1 MADGRSPAGGRR
13 HDWKAMADGFISATL
28 AVLTMSAA
36 WALLTGVEA
45 ASGAAWSGQ
54 WAVLAIYIVCM
65 AYISVGAVCDV
76 FEGPADDTA
85 WPEGEDD
92 RTRGMNPIHII
103 RRHTRRVKTIISAM
117 DDSGRATALLFIS
130 FTAASAI
137 IYLASLTIGLP
148 YRMRLALLMLSGFFV
163 AFAYIFGSDTQEKA
177 EDIREAWSAR
187 QEPDLTK
194 NVVVLAGV
202 EPKQSRQDR

>member
-1 MADGRSPAGGRR
+1 MTEKKNHADEGK
-13 HDWKAMADGFISATL
+13 HDWKATVDGVISA
-28 AVLTMSAA
+28 VLVVLFMSMA

-65 AYISVGAVCDV
+65 ACISAGVVCDV
-76 FEGPADDTA
+76 FEGPTDDTA
-85 WPEGEDD
+85 WPEEEDN
-92 RTRGMNPIHII
+92 RNQGMNPIHII
-103 RRHTRRVKTIISAM
+103 RRHARRVKTIVSAM

-148 YRMRLALLMLSGFFV
+148 YRIRLALLMLSWFFV
-163 AFAYIFGSDTQEKA
+163 AFAYIFGSDTQENA
-177 EDIREAWSAR
+177 ENIREAWSAR

-202 EPKQSRQDR
+202 KPKDPQQDR

>member
-1 MADGRSPAGGRR
+1 MEDGRSPAGGRR
-13 HDWKAMADGFISATL
+13 HDWKAMMDGFISAAL
-28 AVLTMSAA
+28 AVLAMSAA

-54 WAVLAIYIVCM
+54 WAVLAIYIICM
-65 AYISVGAVCDV
+65 ACISAGAVCDV
-76 FEGPADDTA
+76 LEGPADDTA
-85 WPEGEDD
+85 WPEEQDNRD
-92 RTRGMNPIHII
+92 QGMNPVHII
-103 RRHTRRVKTIISAM
+103 RKHARRVKTIISRM
-117 DDSGRATALLFIS
+117 DDSRRATALLFIS
-130 FTAASAI
+130 FTAASTI

-148 YRMRLALLMLSGFFV
+148 YRIRLALLMLSGFFI
-163 AFAYIFGSDTQEKA
+163 AFAYIFGSDTQENA

-202 EPKQSRQDR
+202 EPKQSQQDR

>member
-1 MADGRSPAGGRR
+1 MTEDRNPADGKK
-13 HDWKAMADGFISATL
+13 HDWKAMVEGFISAAL
-28 AVLTMSAA
+28 AVLAMSAA

-65 AYISVGAVCDV
+65 ACISTGAVCDV

-85 WPEGEDD
+85 WPEEQD
-92 RTRGMNPIHII
+92 TRNQGMNPVHII
-103 RRHTRRVKTIISAM
+103 RKHARRVKTIISKM
-117 DDSGRATALLFIS
+117 DDSRRATALLFIS
-130 FTAASAI
+130 FTATSTI

-148 YRMRLALLMLSGFFV
+148 YRIRLALLMLSGFFV
-163 AFAYIFGSDTQEKA
+163 AFAYIFGSDTQENA
-177 EDIREAWSAR
+177 ENIREAWSAR

-194 NVVVLAGV
+194 NVVILAGV

>member
-1 MADGRSPAGGRR
+1 MTGDRNPADGRK
-13 HDWKAMADGFISATL
+13 HDWKAMVEGFISAAL
-28 AVLTMSAA
+28 AVLAMSAA

-65 AYISVGAVCDV
+65 ACISAGAVCDV

-85 WPEGEDD
+85 WPEEQD
-92 RTRGMNPIHII
+92 TRNQGMNPVHII
-103 RRHTRRVKTIISAM
+103 RKHARRVKTIISKM

-130 FTAASAI
+130 FTATSTI

-148 YRMRLALLMLSGFFV
+148 YRIRLALLMLSGFFV
-163 AFAYIFGSDTQEKA
+163 AFAYIFGSDTQENA
-177 EDIREAWSAR
+177 EDIRESLSAN
-187 QEPDLTK
+187 PKTGLAK
-194 NVVVLAGV
+194 NVVILAGV

>member
-1 MADGRSPAGGRR
+1 MADGRSPADGRR
-13 HDWKAMADGFISATL
+13 HDWKAMAGGFVSAAL
-28 AVLTMSAA
+28 AVLAMSAA

-65 AYISVGAVCDV
+65 ACISAGAVCDV

-85 WPEGEDD
+85 WPEEQD
-92 RTRGMNPIHII
+92 TQNQGMNPVHII
-103 RRHTRRVKTIISAM
+103 RKHARRVKTIISEM
-117 DDSGRATALLFIS
+117 DDSRRATALLFIS

-148 YRMRLALLMLSGFFV
+148 YRIRLALLMLSGFFV
-163 AFAYIFGSDTQEKA
+163 AFAYIFGSDTQENA
-177 EDIREAWSAR
+177 EDIRESLAAN
-187 QEPDLTK
+187 PKTGLAK

>member
-1 MADGRSPAGGRR
+1 MTEKKNHAGEGK
-13 HDWKAMADGFISATL
+13 HDWKATVDGVISA
-28 AVLTMSAA
+28 VLVVLFMSIA

-45 ASGAAWSGQ
+45 ASGAAWSGE

-65 AYISVGAVCDV
+65 ACISAGAICDV

-85 WPEGEDD
+85 WPEEQDVQD
-92 RTRGMNPIHII
+92 REMNPIHVI
-103 RRHTRRVKTIISAM
+103 RKHIRRVKTVIFRM
-117 DDSGRATALLFIS
+117 DDTNRATALLFIS

-148 YRMRLALLMLSGFFV
+148 YRIRLALLMLSWFFV
-163 AFAYIFGSDTQEKA
+163 AFAYIFGSDTQENA

-194 NVVVLAGV
+194 NVVVLAGMK
-202 EPKQSRQDR
+202 PKDPQQDR

>member
-1 MADGRSPAGGRR
+1 MADTRNPADEGK
-13 HDWKAMADGFISATL
+13 HDWKATVDGVISA
-28 AVLTMSAA
+28 VLVVLFMSIA
-36 WALLTGVEA
+36 WALLTGLEA
-45 ASGAAWSGQ
+45 ASGGAWSGE

-65 AYISVGAVCDV
+65 ACISGGAVCDV

-103 RRHTRRVKTIISAM
+103 RRHARRVKTIISAM
-117 DDSGRATALLFIS
+117 DDSGRGTAILFIS

-137 IYLASLTIGLP
+137 IYLASLAIGLP
-148 YRMRLALLMLSGFFV
+148 YRIRLALLMLSWFFV
-163 AFAYIFGSDTQEKA
+163 AFAYIFGSDTQENA
-177 EDIREAWSAR
+177 ENIREAWSADP
-187 QEPDLTK
+187 ETGLAK

-202 EPKQSRQDR
+202 KPKDSRQDR

>member
-1 MADGRSPAGGRR
+1 MEDGRSPAGGRG
-13 HDWKAMADGFISATL
+13 HDWKAMVEGFISAAL
-28 AVLTMSAA
+28 AVLAMSAA

-54 WAVLAIYIVCM
+54 WAVLAIYIICM
-65 AYISVGAVCDV
+65 ACISAGAVCDV

-85 WPEGEDD
+85 WPEEQDNRD
-92 RTRGMNPIHII
+92 QGMNPIHII
-103 RRHTRRVKTIISAM
+103 RKHARRVKTIISRM
-117 DDSGRATALLFIS
+117 DDSRRATAILFIS

-148 YRMRLALLMLSGFFV
+148 YRIRLALLMLSGFFI
-163 AFAYIFGSDTQEKA
+163 AFAYIFGSDTQENA
-177 EDIREAWSAR
+177 EDIREAWTAR

>member
-1 MADGRSPAGGRR
+1 MTGDRNPADGRR
-13 HDWKAMADGFISATL
+13 HDWKAMVDGFVSAAL
-28 AVLTMSAA
+28 AVLAMSAA

-65 AYISVGAVCDV
+65 ACISAGAVCDV

-85 WPEGEDD
+85 WPEEQDNQ
-92 RTRGMNPIHII
+92 TLGMNPIHII
-103 RRHTRRVKTIISAM
+103 RRHTRRVKTILSAM
-117 DDSGRATALLFIS
+117 DDSGRGTALLFIS

-148 YRMRLALLMLSGFFV
+148 YRIRLALLMLSGFFV
-163 AFAYIFGSDTQEKA
+163 AFAYIFGSDTQENA
-177 EDIREAWSAR
+177 EDIREAWPA
-187 QEPDLTK
+187 EPETGLAK
-194 NVVVLAGV
+194 NVVILAGV
-202 EPKQSRQDR
+202 KPKEP

>member
-1 MADGRSPAGGRR
+1 MTGDRNPADGRK
-13 HDWKAMADGFISATL
+13 HDWKAMVEGFISAAL
-28 AVLTMSAA
+28 AVLAMSAA

-65 AYISVGAVCDV
+65 ACISAGAVCDV

-85 WPEGEDD
+85 WPEEQD
-92 RTRGMNPIHII
+92 TRNQGMNPVHII
-103 RRHTRRVKTIISAM
+103 RKHARRVKTIISKM
-117 DDSGRATALLFIS
+117 DDSRRATALLFIS
-130 FTAASAI
+130 FTATSTI

-148 YRMRLALLMLSGFFV
+148 YRIRLALLMLSGFFV
-163 AFAYIFGSDTQEKA
+163 AFAYIFGSDTQENA
-177 EDIREAWSAR
+177 EDIRESLSAN
-187 QEPDLTK
+187 PKTGLAK
-194 NVVVLAGV
+194 NVVILAGV